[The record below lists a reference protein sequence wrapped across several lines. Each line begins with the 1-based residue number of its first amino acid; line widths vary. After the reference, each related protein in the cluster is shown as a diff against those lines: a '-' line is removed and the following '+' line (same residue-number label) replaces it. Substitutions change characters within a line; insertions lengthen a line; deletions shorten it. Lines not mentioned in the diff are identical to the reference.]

1 VKQTTKTQRR
11 RKRDEP
17 RRRGRPAGR
26 SNVDGVIADR
36 ETLLAAAER
45 LVRQRGPGVSL
56 DAIATEAGVTKPI
69 LYRGV
74 GDRDA
79 LVQALALRLS
89 ARMADAMTQ
98 LVAQAQGPRDSLK
111 RLVGGY
117 LEGAAAERHLYL
129 FVTAGGTS
137 EDRVRQ
143 SLLLADDAARRF
155 EPGIGSY
162 RTARG
167 ADASVATVW
176 SYAFVG
182 ALHFVTLWWLRDSAL
197 DIERVVEQI
206 TELLWDGLSREDAP
220 PPRRRA
226 RRRVER

>member
-1 VKQTTKTQRR
+1 MKRVTSLRR
-11 RKRDEP
+11 RRVEP
-17 RRRGRPAGR
+17 RKRGRPAGR
-26 SNVDGVIADR
+26 RLDDGVIADR

-45 LVRQRGPGVSL
+45 LIRKRGPGVSL
-56 DAIATEAGVTKPI
+56 DAIAVEAGVTKPI

-89 ARMADAMTQ
+89 ARMAAAMTK
-98 LVAQAQGPRDSLK
+98 LVEDASGPRDSLH

-129 FVTAGGTS
+129 YVTAGGTS

-155 EPGIGSY
+155 GPGIAAY
-162 RTARG
+162 RTSRG

-182 ALHFVTLWWLRDSAL
+182 ALHFVTLWWLRESAL
-197 DIERVVEQI
+197 DIDAVAEQL
-206 TELLWDGLSREDAP
+206 TELLWHGLSGEDAP
-220 PPRRRA
+220 KARPRA
-226 RRRVER
+226 RRGNDR

>member
-1 VKQTTKTQRR
+1 MKRVTNSRR
-11 RKRDEP
+11 RRVEP
-17 RRRGRPAGR
+17 RKRGRPAGR
-26 SNVDGVIADR
+26 SSDDGVIADR

-45 LVRQRGPGVSL
+45 LIRKRGPGVSL
-56 DAIATEAGVTKPI
+56 DAIAVEAGVTKPI

-89 ARMADAMTQ
+89 ARMADAMER
-98 LVAQAQGPRDSLK
+98 LVADAEGPRDALR
-111 RLVGGY
+111 RLVGTH
-117 LEGAAAERHLYL
+117 LESAAAERHLYL
-129 FVTAGGTS
+129 YVTAGGTS

-155 EPGIGSY
+155 EPGIAAY
-162 RTARG
+162 RTSRG

-182 ALHFVTLWWLRDSAL
+182 ALHFVTLWWLRESTL
-197 DIERVVEQI
+197 DIDAVSEQI
-206 TELLWDGLSREDAP
+206 TELFWQGLSHEGSAT
-220 PPRRRA
+220 
-226 RRRVER
+226 ERGRSRHRSNR

>member
-1 VKQTTKTQRR
+1 MKQPTKTRR

-17 RRRGRPAGR
+17 RRPGRPAGR

-45 LVRQRGPGVSL
+45 LIRKRGPGVSL
-56 DAIATEAGVTKPI
+56 DAIAVEAGVTKPI

-89 ARMADAMTQ
+89 ARMADAMTK
-98 LVAQAQGPRDSLK
+98 LVEDAAGPRDALR
-111 RLVGGY
+111 RLVGAY

-129 FVTAGGTS
+129 YVTAGGTS

-155 EPGIGSY
+155 EPGIAAY
-162 RTARG
+162 RTSRG
-167 ADASVATVW
+167 AAASVATVW

-182 ALHFVTLWWLRDSAL
+182 ALHFVTLWWLRESVL
-197 DIERVVEQI
+197 DIEQVCDQL
-206 TELLWDGLSREDAP
+206 TELLWQGLSREET
-220 PPRRRA
+220 RKVGGR
-226 RRRVER
+226 